1 MKKTVLVFG
10 LLSAAVSIAILAAT
24 IPTIYAHRFEAS
36 DVLGYSAIVLSAL
49 FVFFGIRSYRQGTG
63 AGRIS
68 FGRALAV
75 GVLISLVSCV
85 LYAAAFQLMYFR
97 LAPQFGEKFAACMV
111 DRAREKGAA
120 DREIVETA
128 KKARTLKDLYDQ
140 PLTNALL
147 TFGTSFPVG
156 LVVTAIS
163 AAILRKR

>member
-10 LLSAAVSIAILAAT
+10 LLSAVVSILIMAAT
-24 IPTIYAHRFEAS
+24 VPAISAHRYEMS

-49 FVFFGIRSYRQGTG
+49 FVFFGIRSYRQRTG
-63 AGRIS
+63 SGRIS
-68 FGRALAV
+68 FGRAVAV

-85 LYAAAFQLMYFR
+85 LYAAAFEVLYFKV
-97 LAPQFGEKFAACMV
+97 APDFGEKFAACMV
-111 DRAREKGAA
+111 ERAREKGAGEQQIA
-120 DREIVETA
+120 ETT
-128 KKARTLKDLYDQ
+128 KKARTFKELYDN
-140 PLTNALL
+140 PLTNAMV